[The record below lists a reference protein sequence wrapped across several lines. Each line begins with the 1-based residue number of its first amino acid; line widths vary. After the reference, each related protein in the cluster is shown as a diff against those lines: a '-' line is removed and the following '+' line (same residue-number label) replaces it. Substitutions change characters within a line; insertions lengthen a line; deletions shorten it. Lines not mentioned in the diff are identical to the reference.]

1 MILFYIYRDIS
12 PRKLFEGETSI
23 ISPIKDLHFRDTPL
37 KNSFENSPLNPMN
50 IRLDFPDESI
60 FITLFK
66 YRIK

>member
-37 KNSFENSPLNPMN
+37 KNSFDNSPLNPMN
-50 IRLDFPDESI
+50 IRLDIHDESI
-60 FITLFK
+60 FISLFK

>member
-50 IRLDFPDESI
+50 IRLDIHD
-60 FITLFK
+60 
-66 YRIK
+66 